1 LTNPVEE
8 LETMRVLALSGSLR
22 YNAGPGRGGRR
33 RALGELRRVL
43 GIIGADVIASSLAV
57 SSIHH
62 RFINGSPD
70 AELRIQLGDVVAAL
84 TSHASVAGA
93 ALAG

>member
-1 LTNPVEE
+1 
-8 LETMRVLALSGSLR
+8 MRVLALSGSLR
-22 YNAGPGRGGRR
+22 YNAGPGRGGRPQGTR
-33 RALGELRRVL
+33 RTARVL

-84 TSHASVAGA
+84 TSHASVADA

>member
-1 LTNPVEE
+1 
-8 LETMRVLALSGSLR
+8 
-22 YNAGPGRGGRR
+22 
-33 RALGELRRVL
+33 VL